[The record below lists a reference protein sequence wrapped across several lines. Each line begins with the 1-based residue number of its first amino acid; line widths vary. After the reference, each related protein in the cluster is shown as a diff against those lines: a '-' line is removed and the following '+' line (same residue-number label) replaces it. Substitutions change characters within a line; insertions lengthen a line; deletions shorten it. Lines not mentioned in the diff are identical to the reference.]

1 MGSEIKSSVDTQ
13 LEQPATLQK
22 SKLRRRRI
30 IIFTVISLVNVGLLA
45 VLWIALLTPA
55 KNSNNSAG
63 SDPLLGKP
71 APDFTLALLGKQA
84 GPALH
89 LADLKG
95 KLVVI
100 NFWAS
105 WCDPCKQEA
114 PLLQAQW
121 QRAKAQGVVFIG
133 VDFQDGQSAA
143 LSFVQQNG
151 LTYTNVVDPNG
162 STGINYGLTG
172 VPETFFIDRHGV
184 IVNTVRKELTAHVL
198 QSGVAALL
206 RSS

>member
-1 MGSEIKSSVDTQ
+1 MGSEIDSSVDTQ
-13 LEQPATLQK
+13 LEQPAALPK
-22 SKLRRRRI
+22 SKSRRRRI

-55 KNSNNSAG
+55 SNSHNNAS

-71 APDFTLALLGKQA
+71 APDFTLALLGKQP
-84 GPALH
+84 GKALH

-95 KLVVI
+95 KLIVI

-133 VDFQDGQSAA
+133 IDFQDGQSPA
-143 LSFVQQNG
+143 LSFVQQND

-162 STGINYGLTG
+162 STGIDYGVTG
-172 VPETFFIDRHGV
+172 VPETFFIDRNGV
-184 IVNTVRKELTAHVL
+184 IVNTAAKQLTAQVPERRPADLHRF
-198 QSGVAALL
+198 S
-206 RSS
+206 

>member
-1 MGSEIKSSVDTQ
+1 MGTETNLPIDTQ
-13 LEQPATLQK
+13 FEQQAALQK
-22 SKLRRRRI
+22 SKSRKRRI
-30 IIFTVISLVNVGLLA
+30 IIFTAVSLVNVALLA
-45 VLWIALLTPA
+45 LLWVALLTPA
-55 KNSNNSAG
+55 PPSNSGTS

-71 APDFTLALLGKQA
+71 APDFTLALLSKQA
-84 GPALH
+84 GKALH

-95 KLVVI
+95 KLVVV

-121 QRAKAQGVVFIG
+121 QRVKAQGVVFIG
-133 VDFQDGQSAA
+133 IDFQDGQSPA

-151 LTYTNVVDPNG
+151 IAYINVVDPNG
-162 STGINYGLTG
+162 STGINYGVTG

-184 IVNTVRKELTAHVL
+184 VVNTVRKELTAQVL
-198 QSGVAALL
+198 QSDITALL
-206 RSS
+206 KM

>member
-1 MGSEIKSSVDTQ
+1 MGSEIESAVDTQ
-13 LEQPATLQK
+13 LGQPAALKK
-22 SKLRRRRI
+22 SKSRSI

-45 VLWIALLTPA
+45 VLWVALLTPA
-55 KNSNNSAG
+55 QNAHNSAG

-71 APDFTLALLGKQA
+71 APDFTLALLSSQA
-84 GPALH
+84 GKALH
-89 LADLKG
+89 LTDLKG

-105 WCDPCKQEA
+105 WCDPCRQEA
-114 PLLQAQW
+114 PILQAQW
-121 QRAKAQGVVFIG
+121 QRARLQGVVFIG
-133 VDFQDGQSAA
+133 IDFQDGQSAA

-162 STGINYGLTG
+162 STGINYGVTG
-172 VPETFFIDRHGV
+172 VPETFFLDRHGV
-184 IVNTVRKELTAHVL
+184 IVNTVRKELTAQVL

>member
-1 MGSEIKSSVDTQ
+1 MGTETNSPIDTQ
-13 LEQPATLQK
+13 FEQQAALQK
-22 SKLRRRRI
+22 SRSRKRRI
-30 IIFTVISLVNVGLLA
+30 IIFTAVSLVNVALLA
-45 VLWIALLTPA
+45 LLWVALLTPA
-55 KNSNNSAG
+55 PASNSGTS

-71 APDFTLALLGKQA
+71 APDFTLALLSKQA
-84 GPALH
+84 GKTLH

-95 KLVVI
+95 KLVVV

-121 QRAKAQGVVFIG
+121 QRAKAQGVIFIG
-133 VDFQDGQSAA
+133 IDFQDGRSPA
-143 LSFVQQNG
+143 LSFVQHNG
-151 LTYTNVVDPNG
+151 ITYVNVVDPNG
-162 STGINYGLTG
+162 STGINYGVTG

-184 IVNTVRKELTAHVL
+184 VVNTVRKELTAQVL
-198 QSGVAALL
+198 QSDMAALL

>member
-1 MGSEIKSSVDTQ
+1 VGTEINSSIDTQ
-13 LEQPATLQK
+13 LEQQAALQK
-22 SKLRRRRI
+22 SKSRKRSI
-30 IIFTVISLVNVGLLA
+30 IIFTAVSLVNVALLA
-45 VLWIALLTPA
+45 VLWVALLTPA
-55 KNSNNSAG
+55 PPSNSGTS

-71 APDFTLALLGKQA
+71 APDFTLALLSKQA
-84 GPALH
+84 GKALH

-95 KLVVI
+95 KLVIV

-121 QRAKAQGVVFIG
+121 QRAKGQGVVFIG
-133 VDFQDGQSAA
+133 IDFQDGQSPA
-143 LSFVQQNG
+143 LSFVQHNG
-151 LTYTNVVDPNG
+151 ITYTNVVDQNG
-162 STGINYGLTG
+162 STGINYGVTG

-184 IVNTVRKELTAHVL
+184 VVNIVRKELTAQVL
-198 QSGVAALL
+198 QSAVAALL

>member
-1 MGSEIKSSVDTQ
+1 MGSEIESSIDTQ
-13 LEQPATLQK
+13 LGQPAALQK
-22 SKLRRRRI
+22 SKSRRRSI

-45 VLWIALLTPA
+45 VLWVALLTPA
-55 KNSNNSAG
+55 QNSHNSAS
-63 SDPLLGKP
+63 SDPLLGRP
-71 APDFTLALLGKQA
+71 APDFTLALLSKQA

-89 LADLKG
+89 LANLKG

-121 QRAKAQGVVFIG
+121 QRAKVQGVVFIG
-133 VDFQDGQSAA
+133 IDFQDGQSAA

-151 LTYTNVVDPNG
+151 LTYINVVDPNG
-162 STGINYGLTG
+162 STGINYGVTG

-184 IVNTVRKELTAHVL
+184 IVNTVRKELTAQVL
-198 QSGVAALL
+198 QSAITALL
-206 RSS
+206 KM

>member
-1 MGSEIKSSVDTQ
+1 MGTETNSPIDTQ
-13 LEQPATLQK
+13 LEQQAALQK
-22 SKLRRRRI
+22 SKSRKRRI
-30 IIFTVISLVNVGLLA
+30 IIFTAISLVNVALLA
-45 VLWIALLTPA
+45 LLWVALLTPA
-55 KNSNNSAG
+55 SPSNRGAS

-71 APDFTLALLGKQA
+71 APDFTLALLSKQA
-84 GPALH
+84 GKALH

-95 KLVVI
+95 KLVVV

-121 QRAKAQGVVFIG
+121 QRVKAQGVIFIG
-133 VDFQDGQSAA
+133 IDFQDGQSPA

-151 LTYTNVVDPNG
+151 LTYTNVVDQNG
-162 STGINYGLTG
+162 STGINYGVTG

-184 IVNTVRKELTAHVL
+184 VVNTVRKELTAQVL
-198 QSGVAALL
+198 QSDITTLL
-206 RSS
+206 KM

>member
-1 MGSEIKSSVDTQ
+1 MGSEIKSPVDTQ
-13 LEQPATLQK
+13 LEQPAALQK
-22 SKLRRRRI
+22 SKSRRRRI

-63 SDPLLGKP
+63 SDPLLSKP
-71 APDFTLALLGKQA
+71 APDFTLALLSKQA
-84 GPALH
+84 GKALH

-133 VDFQDGQSAA
+133 IDFQDGQSAA
-143 LSFVQQNG
+143 LSFVQQND

-162 STGINYGLTG
+162 STGINYGVTG

-184 IVNTVRKELTAHVL
+184 IVNTVRKELTAQVL

>member
-1 MGSEIKSSVDTQ
+1 MGSEIESSIDTQ
-13 LEQPATLQK
+13 LGQSAALQK
-22 SKLRRRRI
+22 SKSRRRSI
-30 IIFTVISLVNVGLLA
+30 IIFTVISLVNAGLLA

-55 KNSNNSAG
+55 QNSHNNAS
-63 SDPLLGKP
+63 SDPLLGRP
-71 APDFTLALLGKQA
+71 APDFTLALLSKQA
-84 GPALH
+84 GKALH

-121 QRAKAQGVVFIG
+121 QRVKAQGVVFIG
-133 VDFQDGQSAA
+133 IDFQDGQSAA

-162 STGINYGLTG
+162 STGINYGVTG
-172 VPETFFIDRHGV
+172 VPETFFIDRRGV
-184 IVNTVRKELTAHVL
+184 IVNTVRKELTAQVL
-198 QSGVAALL
+198 QSDITALL
-206 RSS
+206 KM

>member
-1 MGSEIKSSVDTQ
+1 MGTETDSPGSTQ
-13 LEQPATLQK
+13 LEQQAALQK
-22 SKLRRRRI
+22 SKTRKRRI
-30 IIFTVISLVNVGLLA
+30 IIFTVVSLVNVALLA
-45 VLWIALLTPA
+45 LLWVALLTPA
-55 KNSNNSAG
+55 PTSNSGTG

-71 APDFTLALLGKQA
+71 APDFTLALLSKQA
-84 GPALH
+84 GKTLH

-95 KLVVI
+95 KLVVV

-121 QRAKAQGVVFIG
+121 QRARAQGVVFIG
-133 VDFQDGQSAA
+133 IDFQDGQSPA
-143 LSFVQQNG
+143 LSFVQHNG
-151 LTYTNVVDPNG
+151 ITYDNVVDPNG

-184 IVNTVRKELTAHVL
+184 VVNAVRKELTAQVL
-198 QSGVAALL
+198 QSNITALL
-206 RSS
+206 KM

>member
-1 MGSEIKSSVDTQ
+1 MGTEIKSPVDTQ
-13 LEQPATLQK
+13 LEQPAALQK
-22 SKLRRRRI
+22 SKSRRRGI

-55 KNSNNSAG
+55 PNSHNNAS

-133 VDFQDGQSAA
+133 IDFQDGQSAA
-143 LSFVQQNG
+143 LSFVQQND

-162 STGINYGLTG
+162 STGINYGVTG

-184 IVNTVRKELTAHVL
+184 IVNTVRKELTAQVL

>member
-1 MGSEIKSSVDTQ
+1 MGTETNSPIDTQ
-13 LEQPATLQK
+13 LEQQAALQK
-22 SKLRRRRI
+22 SKSRKRRI
-30 IIFTVISLVNVGLLA
+30 IIFTAISLVNVALLA
-45 VLWIALLTPA
+45 LLWVALLTPA
-55 KNSNNSAG
+55 PHSNSGAS

-71 APDFTLALLGKQA
+71 APDFTLALLSKQA
-84 GPALH
+84 GKALH

-95 KLVVI
+95 KLVVV

-121 QRAKAQGVVFIG
+121 QRVKAQGVIFIG
-133 VDFQDGQSAA
+133 IDFQDGQSPA

-151 LTYTNVVDPNG
+151 LTYTNVVDQNG
-162 STGINYGLTG
+162 STGINYGVTG

-184 IVNTVRKELTAHVL
+184 VVNTVRKELTAQVL
-198 QSGVAALL
+198 QSDITALL
-206 RSS
+206 KM

>member
-1 MGSEIKSSVDTQ
+1 MGTETNSPIDTQ
-13 LEQPATLQK
+13 FEQQAALQK
-22 SKLRRRRI
+22 SRSRKRRI
-30 IIFTVISLVNVGLLA
+30 IIFTAVSLVNVALLA
-45 VLWIALLTPA
+45 LLWVALLTPA
-55 KNSNNSAG
+55 PHSNSGAS

-71 APDFTLALLGKQA
+71 APDFTLALLSKQA
-84 GPALH
+84 GKALH

-95 KLVVI
+95 KLVVV

-121 QRAKAQGVVFIG
+121 QRVKAQGVIFIG
-133 VDFQDGQSAA
+133 IDFQDGQSPA

-151 LTYTNVVDPNG
+151 LTYTNVVDQNG
-162 STGINYGLTG
+162 STGINYGVTG

-184 IVNTVRKELTAHVL
+184 VVNTVRKELTAQVL
-198 QSGVAALL
+198 QSDITALL
-206 RSS
+206 KM